1 MIKQRTMGRT
11 SLQVSELCLG
21 TMNFG
26 WKTDE
31 SKSFAILDA
40 YRAAGGNFLQAT
52 AHCPSLGLPAASTAF
67 SESMVGR
74 WWRSR
79 AIPRTELVLA
89 TRIYVG
95 DGATDELAL
104 ARRVFSCC
112 MESLA
117 RFQTT
122 YLDLVILEW
131 SESLLP
137 IGETLKAFDV
147 LIRSGIARYVGT
159 ANFPIWR
166 VADMIGRAPLGN
178 SSRMELIQSD
188 YSLMTRARFE
198 PEAMSLCEEQ
208 KLGFIARSPLAGG
221 FLARQNGDRS
231 SPSRRDWLRLRFG
244 NRHSHIGLAAVNEV
258 AARLEISPAQ
268 VALAWVLHNPV
279 VTSALIGVNSPAH
292 LHDLQGAGEVEF
304 SMDDLNR
311 LSGATNTELVRLT
324 A

>member
-1 MIKQRTMGRT
+1 MIKKRTMGRT

-40 YRAAGGNFLQAT
+40 YRAAGGNFVQAT
-52 AHCPSLGLPAASTAF
+52 AHCPSLTPRVASTDF
-67 SESMVGR
+67 SESIVGR

-79 AIPRTELVLA
+79 AISRAELVLA
-89 TRIYVG
+89 TRISIG
-95 DGATDELAL
+95 DGVTDELAL
-104 ARRVFSCC
+104 AKRVFSCC

-131 SESLLP
+131 NEHLLP

-147 LIRSGIARYVGT
+147 LIRSGIARYVGA

-166 VADMIGRAPLGN
+166 VADVIGRAPLQN
-178 SSRMELIQSD
+178 SSRMEMIQSD

-208 KLGFIARSPLAGG
+208 KLGFVARSPLAGG
-221 FLARQNGDRS
+221 FLARQDGDGTGR
-231 SPSRRDWLRLRFG
+231 SRRDWLKLRFG
-244 NRHSHIGLAAVNEV
+244 SRHSQVGLEAVKEV
-258 AARLEISPAQ
+258 AARLETSPAQ
-268 VALAWVLHNPV
+268 VALAWVLNNPV
-279 VTSALIGVNSPAH
+279 VTSALVGVNSPAH

-304 SMDDLNR
+304 SMEDLNR
-311 LSGATNTELVRLT
+311 LNGATKTELVRLT